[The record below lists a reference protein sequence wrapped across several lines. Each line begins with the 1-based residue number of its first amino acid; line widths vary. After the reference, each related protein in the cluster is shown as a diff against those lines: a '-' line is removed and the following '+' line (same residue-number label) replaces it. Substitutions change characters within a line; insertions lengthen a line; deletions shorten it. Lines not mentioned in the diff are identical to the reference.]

1 MDIPAPRRPRPV
13 PSTRPLG
20 GALPA
25 GALAC
30 VAALCATP
38 VLAQAPKGGE
48 AWPARPVRFIVPFA
62 PGAANDLIARAL
74 GSKLSEIWNQSVVI
88 DNRPGGNTV
97 IGSDIVARAAPDGYT
112 LLQTGLAHVLNPS
125 VIAKL
130 PYDSVRDFSMI
141 GLTGQS
147 PFVLVVNTSLPV
159 KTVKDLV
166 GLARAKA
173 GTMAYGSTGAGGTS
187 HLMGELLKSMA
198 GIDVIHVPYKGLAPA
213 LTDVIGGQIQY
224 SFGSWS
230 TVGPFVTS
238 GKLRAV
244 AVTSEKRSAITPDLP
259 SISESGFKGYDAT
272 PWWGI
277 VGPGGMPRPL
287 VARLNADLNKAMES
301 AEMKER
307 FGRQGIE
314 IVTSTPEAFAALIK
328 SEIVRWAKIVKTA
341 GIKAD

>member
-1 MDIPAPRRPRPV
+1 MHTLASGSDRPASRM
-13 PSTRPLG
+13 
-20 GALPA
+20 AAAIIA
-25 GALAC
+25 GVTLTLIAAPALA
-30 VAALCATP
+30 
-38 VLAQAPKGGE
+38 QSPKGGD

-74 GSKLSEIWNQSVVI
+74 GSKLAEVWNQSVVI

-97 IGSDIVARAAPDGYT
+97 IGSEIVARAAPDGYT

-159 KTVKDLV
+159 KSVKDLV
-166 GLARAKA
+166 ALAKAKA
-173 GTMAYGSTGAGGTS
+173 GTLAYGSTGAGGTS

-213 LTDVIGGQIQY
+213 LTDVIGGQIQF

-238 GKLRAV
+238 GKLRAI

-259 SISESGFKGYDAT
+259 TISESGFKGYDAT

-277 VGPGGMPRPL
+277 VGPGGIPRPL
-287 VARLNADLNKAMES
+287 LTRLNTDLNKAMES

-314 IVTSTPEAFAALIK
+314 IVTSTPDAFAALIK
-328 SEIVRWAKIVKTA
+328 SEIVRWGKIVKTA

>member
-1 MDIPAPRRPRPV
+1 MNILSPCFARTFSRAVAAVTVGATVCAAP
-13 PSTRPLG
+13 
-20 GALPA
+20 
-25 GALAC
+25 ALA
-30 VAALCATP
+30 
-38 VLAQAPKGGE
+38 LAQAPKAGE

-74 GSKLSEIWNQSVVI
+74 GSKLAEVWNQSVVI

-97 IGSDIVARAAPDGYT
+97 IGSEIVARAAPDGYT

-147 PFVLVVNTSLPV
+147 PFVLVVNTALPV
-159 KTVKDLV
+159 KSVKDLV
-166 GLARAKA
+166 ALAKVKS
-173 GTMAYGSTGAGGTS
+173 GTLAYGSTGAGGTS

-213 LTDVIGGQIQY
+213 LTDVIGGQIQF

-238 GKLRAV
+238 GKLRAI

-259 SISESGFKGYDAT
+259 TISESGFKGYDAT

-277 VGPGGMPRPL
+277 VGPGGIPRPL
-287 VARLNADLNKAMES
+287 LARLNADLNKAMES

-328 SEIVRWAKIVKTA
+328 SEIVRWGKIVKTA